1 VNLINNVR
9 ISGFDQCEYYDGLD
23 VNEKNEW
30 PLKTQQGDIIFFEE
44 VDKVYQSSNTPSPLT
59 KKTESQ
65 QSHR

>member
-1 VNLINNVR
+1 VNHINNVR

-44 VDKVYQSSNTPSPLT
+44 VDNVYQSSNTSLPLT
-59 KKTESQ
+59 KKTKSQ

>member
-1 VNLINNVR
+1 VNHINNVR
-9 ISGFDQCEYYDGLD
+9 ISGCDQCEYYDGLD

-44 VDKVYQSSNTPSPLT
+44 VDKVYQSLNTPSPLT

-65 QSHR
+65 QLHR